1 MAQPDRIRSNRPSV
15 LQRQTLRSEGKVA
28 ATSTYVYNQKFVSD
42 PWWPGHSGAPVLFTE
57 LFKKTMRFS
66 KTLLAAA
73 VIAAATVP
81 LASQAATFRFARSAD
96 LSSWDI
102 HAQNVGVN
110 NALHSSVYETLVEYN
125 SKTFKPE
132 PQLATEWKRV
142 SPTQLRVTLRQGVK
156 FSDGSALTADDVK
169 FSLERAKAKSS
180 NYAVYTQ
187 GIDRVEVVNASTV
200 DIFSDIPNPVL
211 VNQLTE
217 LRIMSKP
224 WAEKNNATSPKDIKT
239 ADEPFTHRNALGTG
253 PFVLKSWQPDQ
264 RTVLATNPHWWGKG
278 KFAGNVTDI
287 VYTPIKSDATRT
299 AALLSG
305 EVDFVLDPSL
315 QDVPRIRLQP
325 ALKVLDGAE
334 NRTIFLGLDQFR
346 DELQNSNVKGKNPL
360 KDVRV
365 RKALYQAI
373 DINAI
378 QRVVLRGLAQPTGVI
393 VARQVNGWTQKAD
406 VRWPFDPAAA
416 QKLLAEAGYPQGF
429 EVDFACSAGRYI
441 NDEQLC
447 QAITAQWAK
456 VGVKAKLRSLPFATY
471 FPMIQ
476 RNEASIYLLGW
487 GVPTFDA
494 FYSLQSL
501 IRTPGAGGDGNFNLG
516 RFSDPQ
522 QDALIERIKKETDAS
537 TRNGLIE
544 QALIKD
550 HELISHIP
558 LYNQIIPWASTKKV
572 EIIHRADNRID
583 WRVLKVN

>member
-1 MAQPDRIRSNRPSV
+1 
-15 LQRQTLRSEGKVA
+15 
-28 ATSTYVYNQKFVSD
+28 
-42 PWWPGHSGAPVLFTE
+42 
-57 LFKKTMRFS
+57 MRYS
-66 KTLLAAA
+66 KSLLAAA
-73 VIAAATVP
+73 AIAVAASALP
-81 LASQAATFRFARSAD
+81 LAAQSATFRFARSAD

-110 NALHSSVYETLVEYN
+110 NALHSAVYETLVEYN

-156 FSDGSALTADDVK
+156 FSDGSPLTAQDVK
-169 FSLERAKAKSS
+169 FSLERAKSKTS

-187 GIDRVEVVNASTV
+187 GIDRVEVVDASTV

-224 WAEKNNATSPKDIKT
+224 WAEKNNATTPKDIKT
-239 ADEPFTHRNALGTG
+239 ADEPYTHRNALGTG

-264 RTVLATNPHWWGKG
+264 RTVLAANPHWWGKG
-278 KFAGNVTDI
+278 KYAGNVTDI
-287 VYTPIKSDATRT
+287 VYTPIKADATRT

-315 QDVPRIRLQP
+315 QDVPRIRQQP
-325 ALKVLDGAE
+325 TLKVLDGAE

-346 DELQNSNVKGKNPL
+346 DELQNSSVKGKNPL

-378 QRVVLRGLAQPTGVI
+378 QRVVLRGLAQPTGAI
-393 VARQVNGWTQKAD
+393 VARQVNGWTPKAD
-406 VRWPFDPAAA
+406 ARWPFDPAAA

-456 VGVKAKLRSLPFATY
+456 VGVKARLRSLPFATY

-522 QDALIERIKKETDAS
+522 QDALIERIKKETDAA

-544 QALIKD
+544 QALVKD

-558 LYNQIIPWASTKKV
+558 LYNQIIPWAATQKV

-583 WRVLKVN
+583 WRLLKVN

>member
-1 MAQPDRIRSNRPSV
+1 
-15 LQRQTLRSEGKVA
+15 
-28 ATSTYVYNQKFVSD
+28 
-42 PWWPGHSGAPVLFTE
+42 
-57 LFKKTMRFS
+57 MRFQS
-66 KTLLAAA
+66 LLLAAA
-73 VIAAATVP
+73 LAGALP
-81 LASQAATFRFARSAD
+81 LASHANTFRWSRSTD

-110 NALHSSVYETLVEYN
+110 NTLHAAVYDTLVEYN

-132 PQLATEWKRV
+132 PSLASEWKRV
-142 SPTQLRVTLRQGVK
+142 NPTQLRLTLRKGVK
-156 FSDGSALTADDVK
+156 FSDGSDFTADDAK
-169 FSLERAKAKSS
+169 FSLERAKAKTS

-187 GIDRVEVVNASTV
+187 GIDRVEKVDAHTI
-200 DIFSDIPNPVL
+200 DIFSEVPNPVL

-217 LRIMSKP
+217 LRILSKA
-224 WAEKNNATSPKDIKT
+224 WAEKNNATAPKDIKT
-239 ADEPFTHRNALGTG
+239 KDEPFSHRNALGTG
-253 PFVLKSWQPDQ
+253 PFVLESWTPDQ
-264 RTVLATNPHWWGKG
+264 RLVLKANPTWWGKG
-278 KFAGNVTDI
+278 KYAGNVTQI

-305 EVDFVLDPSL
+305 ELDFVLDPSL
-315 QDVPRIRLQP
+315 QDLPRVRQTP
-325 ALKVLDGAE
+325 NLKVLDGAE

-346 DELQNSNVKGKNPL
+346 EELPGSDVKGKNPL

-373 DINAI
+373 DISSI
-378 QRVVLRGLAQPTGVI
+378 QRVVLRGLAQPAGAI
-393 VARQVNGWTQKAD
+393 IARQVNGWTPKAD
-406 VRWPFDPAAA
+406 ARWPYDPAAA

-456 VGVKAKLRSLPFATY
+456 VGIKAKLRSLPFATY

-501 IRTPGAGGDGNFNLG
+501 IRSSGAGGDGNFNLG
-516 RFSDPQ
+516 RFSNPQ
-522 QDALIERIKKETDAS
+522 QDALIERIKKETDTA

-544 QALIKD
+544 KALIAD

-558 LYNQIIPWASTKKV
+558 LYNQIIPWAATQKV
-572 EIIHRADNRID
+572 DIVHRADNRVD
-583 WRVLKVN
+583 WRILKVN